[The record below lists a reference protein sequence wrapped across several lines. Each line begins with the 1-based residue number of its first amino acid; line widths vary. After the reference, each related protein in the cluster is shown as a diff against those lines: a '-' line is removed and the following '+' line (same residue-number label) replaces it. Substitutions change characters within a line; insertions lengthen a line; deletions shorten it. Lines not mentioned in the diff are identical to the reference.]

1 MGKRFRIFTFLAC
14 FGSVLNAQI
23 PNMNSSDRLDVATW
37 NLEWFGSAS
46 NGPTDNERQLQYATD
61 LINTLNLDIIALQEV
76 SDVAYWNRLLF
87 NCPNY
92 IGVLSTWSQTQ
103 KTAVL
108 FKKTEF
114 EFLYQKHI
122 LANFDYDFGSG
133 RLPLEVGLIPKNA
146 KWAADDTL
154 RIWVLHMK
162 ANTGS
167 SSQKVLAYNRRYNAG
182 VGLKMYID
190 QLGGTN
196 KGLVMGDWN
205 DDFDQSIL
213 SGYATP
219 YQNWMKDTQYAV
231 TSYPLSVAKERSTVG
246 YSDMIDH
253 IACTPGM
260 KSHWIRDSSS
270 VLYADKWIS
279 NYGNVVSDH
288 FPVFSRFSWHV
299 ENLNVDFEPT
309 KPVEFK
315 ITRNAGCVG
324 FYLSKEEN
332 NHLSSLKI
340 YDLSGRLL
348 YHLDDNVFCSGSIN
362 QWYYYEFRDANKAT
376 VYSGIFQLMPDGTV
390 AYR

>member
-1 MGKRFRIFTFLAC
+1 MGKRFRIFTFLVC
-14 FGSVLNAQI
+14 VGSVLNAQI

-92 IGVLSTWSQTQ
+92 TGVLSTWSQTQ

-133 RLPLEVGLIPKNA
+133 RLPLEVGLVPKNA

-288 FPVFSRFSWHV
+288 FPVFSRFSW
-299 ENLNVDFEPT
+299 ESPSKSLNSNET
-309 KPVEFK
+309 KLSYSLVL
-315 ITRNAGCVG
+315 AGEDLLFSEDAQSG
-324 FYLSKEEN
+324 LSQQN
-332 NHLSSLKI
+332 RVLVFDML
-340 YDLSGRLL
+340 GRL
-348 YHLDDNVFCSGSIN
+348 YTQTMGNRISNVTRDQWFTYVIKSASGEIIRTGMFFV
-362 QWYYYEFRDANKAT
+362 E
-376 VYSGIFQLMPDGTV
+376 GTSAV
-390 AYR
+390 FYR

>member
-1 MGKRFRIFTFLAC
+1 
-14 FGSVLNAQI
+14 
-23 PNMNSSDRLDVATW
+23 
-37 NLEWFGSAS
+37 
-46 NGPTDNERQLQYATD
+46 
-61 LINTLNLDIIALQEV
+61 
-76 SDVAYWNRLLF
+76 
-87 NCPNY
+87 
-92 IGVLSTWSQTQ
+92 
-103 KTAVL
+103 
-108 FKKTEF
+108 
-114 EFLYQKHI
+114 
-122 LANFDYDFGSG
+122 
-133 RLPLEVGLIPKNA
+133 LIPKNA

-348 YHLDDNVFCSGSIN
+348 YHLDNNVFCSGSIN
-362 QWYYYEFRDANKAT
+362 QWYYYEFREANKAT

>member
-1 MGKRFRIFTFLAC
+1 
-14 FGSVLNAQI
+14 
-23 PNMNSSDRLDVATW
+23 MNSSDRLDVATW
-37 NLEWFGSAS
+37 NLEWFGSTS
-46 NGPTDNERQLQYATD
+46 NGPTDNDRQLQYATD

-76 SDVAYWNRLLF
+76 SDVAFWNRLLY

-92 IGVLSTWSQTQ
+92 TGVLSTWSQTQ
-103 KTAVL
+103 KTAIL

-219 YQNWMKDTQYAV
+219 YQNWLKDTQYAV
-231 TSYPLSVAKERSTVG
+231 TSYPLSLAKERSTVG

-253 IACTPGM
+253 ITCTPGM

-288 FPVFSRFSWHV
+288 FPVFSRFRWHV
-299 ENLNVDFEPT
+299 ENLNVDVEPI
-309 KPVEFK
+309 KPLEFK
-315 ITRNAGCVG
+315 ITFNAGCVD
-324 FYLSKEEN
+324 FHLSKEEN
-332 NHLSSLKI
+332 NRLSGLKI

-348 YHLDDNVFCSGSIN
+348 YHLDDKMFCSASIN
-362 QWYYYEFRDANKAT
+362 QWYYYEFGDTNEGIL
-376 VYSGIFQLMPDGTV
+376 YSGIFQLMSDGTV